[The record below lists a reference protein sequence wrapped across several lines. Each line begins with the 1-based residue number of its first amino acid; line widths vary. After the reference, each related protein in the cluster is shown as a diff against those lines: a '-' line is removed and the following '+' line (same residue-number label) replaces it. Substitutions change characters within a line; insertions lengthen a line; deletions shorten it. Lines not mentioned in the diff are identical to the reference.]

1 MITRTVEEVAV
12 EDLEDDLMEAEMMN
26 KKIRMRLEIV
36 ARTRG
41 EITQIISMIRIIEI
55 REEEEEGKELEE
67 EASVEI
73 FSTAMKKG
81 IEHLNVLSTKEGMI
95 EEMNDR
101 VELQLLM
108 KIQGHHILKMLK
120 EGKF

>member
-1 MITRTVEEVAV
+1 M

-26 KKIRMRLEIV
+26 KRIRMRLEVV

-41 EITQIISMIRIIEI
+41 EITQIVSMIRIIEI
-55 REEEEEGKELEE
+55 KEEEEEGKELEE

-73 FSTAMKKG
+73 VSIAMKKG

-95 EEMNDR
+95 EEMNGR

-120 EGKF
+120 EEKF

>member
-1 MITRTVEEVAV
+1 M

-26 KKIRMRLEIV
+26 KRIRMRLEVV

-41 EITQIISMIRIIEI
+41 EITQIVSMIRIIEI
-55 REEEEEGKELEE
+55 KEEEEEGKELEE

-73 FSTAMKKG
+73 VSIAMKKG
-81 IEHLNVLSTKEGMI
+81 IEHLNVLSAKEGMI
-95 EEMNDR
+95 EEMNGR

-120 EGKF
+120 EEKF

>member
-1 MITRTVEEVAV
+1 
-12 EDLEDDLMEAEMMN
+12 MEAEMMT
-26 KKIRMRLEIV
+26 KRTRMRLEVV

-55 REEEEEGKELEE
+55 KEEEEEGKELEE

-73 FSTAMKKG
+73 VSTAMKKG
-81 IEHLNVLSTKEGMI
+81 IEHLNVLSAKEGMI
-95 EEMNDR
+95 EEMNGR

-120 EGKF
+120 EEKF

>member
-1 MITRTVEEVAV
+1 
-12 EDLEDDLMEAEMMN
+12 
-26 KKIRMRLEIV
+26 MRLEVV

-55 REEEEEGKELEE
+55 IEEEEEGKELEE
-67 EASVEI
+67 EASMEI
-73 FSTAMKKG
+73 ISTAMKKG
-81 IEHLNVLSTKEGMI
+81 IEHLNVLSAKEGMI
-95 EEMNDR
+95 EEMNGR

-120 EGKF
+120 EEKF

>member
-1 MITRTVEEVAV
+1 M

-26 KKIRMRLEIV
+26 KRIRMRLEVV
-36 ARTRG
+36 ARTRR
-41 EITQIISMIRIIEI
+41 EITQIVSIK
-55 REEEEEGKELEE
+55 EEEGKELEE

-73 FSTAMKKG
+73 VSIAMKKG
-81 IEHLNVLSTKEGMI
+81 IEHLNFLSAKEGMI
-95 EEMNDR
+95 EEMNGR

-120 EGKF
+120 EEKF